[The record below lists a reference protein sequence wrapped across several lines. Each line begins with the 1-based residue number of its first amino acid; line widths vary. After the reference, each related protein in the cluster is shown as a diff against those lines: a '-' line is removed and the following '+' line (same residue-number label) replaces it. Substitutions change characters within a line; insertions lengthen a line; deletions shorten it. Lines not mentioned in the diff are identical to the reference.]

1 MTRNIAV
8 HPNSAYKMNESNNE
22 EGLTLDKRTMDV
34 LVANIIPTSKYF
46 EVRFDHMQRQIDDI
60 NHNIKEFRGDVDK
73 RFDETKADFN
83 ERFEQVN
90 KRFEQVDKRFEQVD
104 KRFEQVDKRFDQV
117 DKRFEQIIASIDR
130 LGDKLDYRDEKQRSF
145 TLRMFTI
152 AIGISILGVLGAF
165 LKSLG
170 VL

>member
-1 MTRNIAV
+1 MPEKV
-8 HPNSAYKMNESNNE
+8 EP

-46 EVRFDHMQRQIDDI
+46 EIRFDHMQSQIDDI
-60 NHNIKEFRGDVDK
+60 NHNIKDFHRDVDK
-73 RFDETKADFN
+73 RFDENKAD
-83 ERFEQVN
+83 VN
-90 KRFEQVDKRFEQVD
+90 KRFDEAKADVNKRFDEAKADVDKRFEQVD
-104 KRFEQVDKRFDQV
+104 KRFEQV
-117 DKRFEQIIASIDR
+117 IASIDR
-130 LGDKLDYRDEKQRSF
+130 IGDKLDYRDEKQRSF

-170 VL
+170 VI

>member
-1 MTRNIAV
+1 M
-8 HPNSAYKMNESNNE
+8 PEEKSE

-46 EVRFDHMQRQIDDI
+46 EARFDHMQDQIDGL
-60 NHNIKEFRGDVDK
+60 RGDLKDFRSNVDK
-73 RFDETKADFN
+73 RFDDIKSDID
-83 ERFEQVN
+83 

-104 KRFEQVDKRFDQV
+104 KRFEQV
-117 DKRFEQIIASIDR
+117 ITSIDR
-130 LGDKLDYRDEKQRSF
+130 LGDKLEHRDEKQRAF

-170 VL
+170 VI